1 MSDTNDIV
9 LLKLSNGMDV
19 MGKYVSSGTAIL
31 VLNKP
36 RALAYQ
42 SVGNDTR
49 IGFMGFMLANV
60 DDNVAIN
67 RIHIMVES
75 RAADGITEA
84 YKQAVS
90 PIQLATTM
98 PKVMQ

>member
-1 MSDTNDIV
+1 MSDIV

-19 MGKYVSSGTAIL
+19 MGKHVTGGTETL

-36 RALAYQ
+36 RTLAYQ
-42 SVGNDTR
+42 QVGNDTR

-60 DDNVAIN
+60 DGNVAIN
-67 RIHIMVES
+67 RQYIMVES
-75 RAADGITEA
+75 RAALNIEEA

-90 PIQLATTM
+90 PIQIAATL
-98 PKVMQ
+98 PKDLQ